1 MKFLAEV
8 VNFGGGVVDSKAFEN
23 DSWTGAKRTASAF
36 RDEVEMHSTPQR
48 HGERFVIWLTRTD
61 VGWKPQGPDFYKHG
75 DNRWT
80 DH

>member
-23 DSWTGAKRTASAF
+23 DSWTSAKRTASAF
-36 RDEVEMHSTPQR
+36 RDEVEMLSTPQR
-48 HGERFVIWLTRTD
+48 PDERFIIRLTRTD
-61 VGWKPQGPDFYKHG
+61 VSWKPQGPDFYKYG
-75 DNRWT
+75 TKWT